1 MKKIKL
7 KIKQWL
13 AKKLHKQ
20 LLPYVMLSLTNEQL
34 QFLFDSY
41 KPNEKL

>member
-7 KIKQWL
+7 KIKWWL

-20 LLPYVMLSLTNEQL
+20 LVPYVRLNLTTEEYN
-34 QFLFDSY
+34 FLLNSEY
-41 KPNEKL
+41 RLRN

>member
-7 KIKQWL
+7 KIKWWL

-20 LLPYVMLSLTNEQL
+20 LLPYVMLSLTTEQME
-34 QFLFDSY
+34 FLCNSC
-41 KPNEKL
+41 KSNEKL